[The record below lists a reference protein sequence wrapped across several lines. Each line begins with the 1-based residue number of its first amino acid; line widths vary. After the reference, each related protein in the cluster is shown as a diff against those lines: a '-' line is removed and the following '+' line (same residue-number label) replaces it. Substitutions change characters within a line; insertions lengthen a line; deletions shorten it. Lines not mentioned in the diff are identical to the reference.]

1 MNWISRF
8 DPENINID
16 LVHMPKELKT
26 LHDFSSHLVKL
37 LPEFLDKTVTHRIKQ
52 VAAKNSYRYLSSS
65 IDHASTT
72 ARDRD
77 YAHS

>member
-1 MNWISRF
+1 
-8 DPENINID
+8 
-16 LVHMPKELKT
+16 MPKELRT

-65 IDHASTT
+65 IDSVSNST
-72 ARDRD
+72 RDRNQ
-77 YAHS
+77 AQS

>member
-1 MNWISRF
+1 
-8 DPENINID
+8 
-16 LVHMPKELKT
+16 MPKELKT

-65 IDHASTT
+65 IDVASTGI
-72 ARDRD
+72 RDGSFRD
-77 YAHS
+77 